1 MKVLAKHGPSQRS
14 RFKSFKKEL
23 NFCCCPASGLFFGIG
38 NCLFV
43 CLLVCLFVCYRSSGT
58 LVSFYDGDS
67 GVFYRC
73 GTTDLNN
80 PVETNDFTTLLQIF
94 PNCTPHDSWKHMETS
109 SALWKSNPWLQLF
122 ESRLSSLLDRFPV
135 SWIQQIS
142 WILGN
147 KNRGDRS
154 DLPFIYCSG

>member
-1 MKVLAKHGPSQRS
+1 MGHHNVAVSKASKRNLTSAAVRLRGCSLAS
-14 RFKSFKKEL
+14 
-23 NFCCCPASGLFFGIG
+23 AIVYLF
-38 NCLFV
+38 
-43 CLLVCLFVCYRSSGT
+43 VCLFVCYRSSGT